1 MSLNVLP
8 NSSVAGTRSGCTPRE
23 AEGLRAPGWPPTA
36 QVPRWQRMLYGAFHF
51 FGQQFTPL
59 SGWAPGHPG
68 LSLPCHPEARSFH
81 RGKVSNR
88 FLCCP
93 GSETKGVIYYCVR
106 VVYTWEEYAPNAVPP
121 AFLCATYNSGRCSV
135 FLHITVYNMH
145 IVLEACSPSASVSGV
160 WVYLRRKK
168 KACILALYVSCIS
181 QQQLAFCL
189 KKAKMLKSKQSC
201 FPFCPLCKCV
211 TKMLIMTV

>member
-1 MSLNVLP
+1 MRASRGRRAAH
-8 NSSVAGTRSGCTPRE
+8 AGLAPHRTGAKAAAHARRCIPFF
-23 AEGLRAPGWPPTA
+23 RAAVYASRDALGAGGPWPPGG
-36 QVPRWQRMLYGAFHF
+36 RS
-51 FGQQFTPL
+51 
-59 SGWAPGHPG
+59 SGGF
-68 LSLPCHPEARSFH
+68 R
-81 RGKVSNR
+81 RGRASDR
-88 FLCCP
+88 LLCCP
-93 GSETKGVIYYCVR
+93 ASETTKGLIYYCVR
-106 VVYTWEEYAPNAVPP
+106 VVYAWEEYAPNAVPP

-168 KACILALYVSCIS
+168 KSMHLSFVCVSCIS

-201 FPFCPLCKCV
+201 FSFCPLCKCV
-211 TKMLIMTV
+211 TKMLITTV